1 MRGHGAES
9 MIRAYQELGK
19 ASRENAHMRKSYQGY
34 KEMFQTTRNAS
45 AHDTKAHY
53 NLGELSPS
61 HIRGDRNPST
71 AQGFAVIP
79 AAS

>member
-1 MRGHGAES
+1 
-9 MIRAYQELGK
+9 
-19 ASRENAHMRKSYQGY
+19 MRKSHQGK
-34 KEMFQTTRNAS
+34 KEMRQTARNAS

-53 NLGELSPS
+53 NLGEFPPS
-61 HIRGDRNPST
+61 QVRGDCNPST

>member
-1 MRGHGAES
+1 MRGHGVES

-19 ASRENAHMRKSYQGY
+19 ASRENAHMRKSHQGK
-34 KEMFQTTRNAS
+34 KEMRQTARNAS

-53 NLGELSPS
+53 NLGEFPPS
-61 HIRGDRNPST
+61 QVRGDCNPST